1 MTVPPWV
8 LFIPHPFIL
17 MSGDVIQSY
26 IVPQGESGITPGGI
40 DTHGVKLIHVS
51 GINSQ
56 QGRIRPVRD
65 LPSGR
70 RRK

>member
-1 MTVPPWV
+1 
-8 LFIPHPFIL
+8 

-40 DTHGVKLIHVS
+40 DAHGVKLIHVS

-65 LPSGR
+65 
-70 RRK
+70 